1 MLVLLPDDA
10 GGQLGRAIVREPA
23 VSCGCDHVRR
33 PRGVDQP
40 RHGGDATA
48 VGGGAVT
55 WAAPRPSTLHGRTT
69 LRLLR
74 LGDPPHLRPA
84 GPVGDTP
91 EGPRHRPPRAVLLRQ
106 ASATTGASDRR
117 TWGRAPP

>member
-1 MLVLLPDDA
+1 TEPAVGGGRVVGDGGRAPRPPGGRAMLVLLPDDA
-10 GGQLGRAIVREPA
+10 GGQLGRVIVREPA

-74 LGDPPHLRPA
+74 LGDPPHL
-84 GPVGDTP
+84 
-91 EGPRHRPPRAVLLRQ
+91 
-106 ASATTGASDRR
+106 
-117 TWGRAPP
+117 

>member
-10 GGQLGRAIVREPA
+10 SRQFGRPIVREPA
-23 VSCGCDHVRR
+23 LSGGCDHVRR

-40 RHGGDATA
+40 QHGGDATA
-48 VGGGAVT
+48 AGGGAVT
-55 WAAPRPSTLHGRTT
+55 WAAPRPSTPHGRTA

-74 LGDPPHLRPA
+74 LGDPPDLRPS

-91 EGPRHRPPRAVLLRQ
+91 EVPRHRPPRATLL
-106 ASATTGASDRR
+106 
-117 TWGRAPP
+117 

>member
-33 PRGVDQP
+33 PGGADQP

-55 WAAPRPSTLHGRTT
+55 WAAPRPSPHHGRTT
-69 LRLLR
+69 RLLLR
-74 LGDPPHLRPA
+74 LGYPPHRRPA
-84 GPVGDTP
+84 GPVSDDP
-91 EGPRHRPPRAVLLRQ
+91 ELPRPRPPIAVL
-106 ASATTGASDRR
+106 S
-117 TWGRAPP
+117 